1 MPVSICGQKIET
13 VAQVAPSTI
22 ELNKINLLSDAV
34 PTCSFKV
41 YSNDDTLVDS
51 IFIPERGPV
60 LSTNVKKVRT
70 GLWTVKIRLDRS
82 KLPIGLSRVNV
93 PIRFRKADRQI
104 LGGTEIILDCNAVGE
119 VAWSPNILNLS
130 TIRPGSPMNIHLYV
144 TQRNS
149 APIIVSSI
157 QSTVPWIQMKKS
169 SMNDLFT
176 LSRTATPSLEPKENE
191 IAGYFQVQLQ
201 SPVRRTLRIFYFGSM
216 PKEPFA
222 QAVLPAYKSE

>member
-1 MPVSICGQKIET
+1 
-13 VAQVAPSTI
+13 
-22 ELNKINLLSDAV
+22 
-34 PTCSFKV
+34 
-41 YSNDDTLVDS
+41 
-51 IFIPERGPV
+51 
-60 LSTNVKKVRT
+60 
-70 GLWTVKIRLDRS
+70 
-82 KLPIGLSRVNV
+82 V